1 MESYNWNQG
10 NFISSQQYT
19 NCFRQEL
26 GYCALDFS
34 VPNDGTDP
42 DYFNLCKDP
51 NCPNAQV
58 CNYFTVFTN
67 VNFEQKN
74 CYCSVQ
80 LAPAN
85 LSGSICKLP
94 WPIKLRMQWWREA
107 VVFVANFLMFKT
119 YHHDRQWSE
128 VIPSCFY
135 LFLKKWAKS
144 ASLPADL
151 HPFTLRVT
159 AITGSNRIGLT
170 GFKLNWAMVP
180 CWSIWKPIFFTVL

>member
-1 MESYNWNQG
+1 MMVRTQIIL
-10 NFISSQQYT
+10 ISARIQIAST
-19 NCFRQEL
+19 RRFVIIL
-26 GYCALDFS
+26 
-34 VPNDGTDP
+34 
-42 DYFNLCKDP
+42 LCLQTLILNK
-51 NCPNAQV
+51 
-58 CNYFTVFTN
+58 
-67 VNFEQKN
+67 KN